1 MANNSM
7 DHVSTHFIAVKLIC
21 SGGKQ
26 VRNKFGTSGKDG
38 QLEWREAFG
47 GFMFQRIGRD
57 RNEVLD
63 QGKAAWNIG
72 LVEWARVVKYRT
84 MESEFT

>member
-1 MANNSM
+1 
-7 DHVSTHFIAVKLIC
+7 
-21 SGGKQ
+21 
-26 VRNKFGTSGKDG
+26 
-38 QLEWREAFG
+38 
-47 GFMFQRIGRD
+47 MFQRIGRD